1 MVTLAQIKNA
11 LGITGTYQDD
21 TLTVY
26 MNEVVD
32 FLTDS
37 GVAEANITAGIV
49 ARGVSDLWDYGSGT
63 GKLSTYFMQR
73 AAQLSYSGGD
83 DNG

>member
-1 MVTLAQIKNA
+1 MVTLEMVKNA
-11 LGITGTYQDD
+11 LGIVGDYQDA

-26 MNEVVD
+26 LNEVMD

-37 GVAEANITAGIV
+37 GVAEANITAGLV

-73 AAQLSYSGGD
+73 AAQLAYRR
-83 DNG
+83 